1 MRRAILAA
9 AAIGALLAAAPP
21 ATSQSTLRVI
31 DGDTIAVRG
40 TTIRIMGL
48 DAPEL
53 HGACPAEVALAHRAR
68 ARLQALLAGPYS
80 IERHGRDRYGRALA
94 RVRDGQGRDVAAVLV
109 SEGLARAYDG
119 RGPRGGWC

>member
-53 HGACPAEVALAHRAR
+53 HGACRAEIALAQRAR
-68 ARLQALLAGPYS
+68 ARLQALLSGPYS

-94 RVRDGQGRDVAAVLV
+94 RVRDAQGRDVAAVLV

>member
-21 ATSQSTLRVI
+21 ATSQAPVRVI

-40 TTIRIMGL
+40 VTIRIMGL

-53 HGACPAEVALAHRAR
+53 RGACPAEILLAQRAR
-68 ARLQALLAGPYS
+68 ARLQQLLAGPYS

-94 RVRDGQGRDVAAVLV
+94 RVRDAQGRDVAAVMV
-109 SEGLARAYDG
+109 SEGLAHAYSG